1 MLYTV
6 ADVDFVMSGSET
18 KQKTN
23 RREIT
28 VECGKLECTL
38 QNGALTVTRLISTDP
53 KQYLNK
59 SYSPGA
65 VWKAK

>member
-6 ADVDFVMSGSET
+6 ADVEFVMSGSET

-28 VECGKLECTL
+28 VEYGKLEGTF
-38 QNGALTVTRLISTDP
+38 QNGELTVTRLISTDP

-59 SYSPGA
+59 RYSPGA

>member
-6 ADVDFVMSGSET
+6 ADVEFVMSGSET

-28 VECGKLECTL
+28 VEYGKLEGTF
-38 QNGALTVTRLISTDP
+38 QNGELTVIRLISTDP

-59 SYSPGA
+59 RYSPGA